1 MHGKTGAEVKA
12 EPSFPVRLTPPTSN
26 EEPEPVVVVVVV
38 VVAVVVVGVIGDFVA
53 RHLKYVSLA
62 FWRSQIQD
70 RIEFLEQK

>member
-1 MHGKTGAEVKA
+1 MIFFWYILCIFLYILVY
-12 EPSFPVRLTPPTSN
+12 S
-26 EEPEPVVVVVVV
+26 VV